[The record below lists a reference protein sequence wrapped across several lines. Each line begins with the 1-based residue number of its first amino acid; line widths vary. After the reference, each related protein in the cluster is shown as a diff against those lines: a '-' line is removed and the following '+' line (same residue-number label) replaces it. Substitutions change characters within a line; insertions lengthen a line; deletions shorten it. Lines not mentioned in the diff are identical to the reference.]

1 MDKRLLAWFLQQ
13 PAFIE
18 YRVRLDLLDEPP
30 DSPTITGLRKRVFED
45 PLVIALFE
53 ELQQTPWPVLNSHKN
68 VNHPLHKLEFLTELG
83 VKANDTPM
91 KQVVAWL
98 IANPDLNGIYQI
110 PIRVSRNH
118 GGSGVQTYS
127 WFLCDAP
134 LLLYCLKTLGVEEA
148 VLLSGFRSLIAFA
161 KPFGFPCVVSPILKF
176 RGPGK
181 KSDPCL
187 YANLLML
194 KMISGFYDS
203 TRSPSPEISSVISLT
218 GEAILKVW
226 ENSYELH
233 PYLFYMGKDFRKLKT
248 PSFWY
253 DIVHVTDVLSRFP
266 QLRGDPRL
274 LEMRNC
280 IALKSDSEGKYRNES
295 VWLAWK
301 EWEFGQKKIA
311 SAWLTYKVLKIL
323 KRFER

>member
-1 MDKRLLAWFLQQ
+1 MNTRLLDWFRQQ
-13 PAFIE
+13 PAYIE
-18 YRVRLDLLDEPP
+18 YRVRLDLFDESA
-30 DSPTITGLRKRVFED
+30 DSLTMKGLRQRVFED
-45 PLVIALFE
+45 PLVKKLCE
-53 ELQQTPWPVLNSHKN
+53 ELRQTPWPALNNHKSA
-68 VNHPLHKLEFLTELG
+68 NHPLHGLEFLTELG
-83 VKANDTPM
+83 IKADDDQM
-91 KQVVAWL
+91 KPVVAFL
-98 IANPDLNGIYQI
+98 TANQDPNGIYQI
-110 PIRVSRNH
+110 PMRISANY
-118 GGSGVQTYS
+118 GGSDKETFA
-127 WFLCDAP
+127 WALCDAP
-134 LLLYCLKTLGVEEA
+134 LLLCCLKTLGVEEA
-148 VLLSGFRSLIAFA
+148 ILLPGFRSLIAFVQ
-161 KPFGFPCVVSPILKF
+161 PFGFPCVVSPTLKF

-203 TRSPSPEISSVISLT
+203 TRSPSPEISSVISQAA
-218 GEAILKVW
+218 EAILKVW

-266 QLRGDPRL
+266 QLRSDPRL

-280 IALKSDSEGKYRNES
+280 IALKSDSEGKYQNES

-323 KRFER
+323 KRFEK